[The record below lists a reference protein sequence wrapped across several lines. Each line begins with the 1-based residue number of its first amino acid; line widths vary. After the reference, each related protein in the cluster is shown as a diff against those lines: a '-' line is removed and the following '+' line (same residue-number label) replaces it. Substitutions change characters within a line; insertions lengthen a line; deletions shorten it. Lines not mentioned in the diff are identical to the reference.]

1 MSTELTPAATRT
13 VARPVAV
20 AAGVAAGLAV
30 WVVAVPVAG
39 IDLAARVGGT
49 VTPIGPIAVAAVAL
63 LAGLAG
69 WGLLTLLER
78 RTAHSRRV
86 WTATAAVGLVLS
98 LFGPLGGV
106 SPAAIITLAGMH
118 LGVGAVLIALLPRAR
133 RVGALA
139 RRRWP
144 DG

>member
-1 MSTELTPAATRT
+1 MSTELTNRT
-13 VARPVAV
+13 TARPVAV
-20 AAGVAAGLAV
+20 AAAVGAGLAV

-39 IDLAARVGGT
+39 IDLAARVGGA

-78 RTAHSRRV
+78 RTAHARRV
-86 WTATAAVGLVLS
+86 WTVIAAAGLVLS

-106 SPAAIITLAGMH
+106 SPTAIVTLAGMH
-118 LGVGAVLIALLPRAR
+118 LAVGAVLIALLPRGQR
-133 RVGALA
+133 R
-139 RRRWP
+139 
-144 DG
+144 